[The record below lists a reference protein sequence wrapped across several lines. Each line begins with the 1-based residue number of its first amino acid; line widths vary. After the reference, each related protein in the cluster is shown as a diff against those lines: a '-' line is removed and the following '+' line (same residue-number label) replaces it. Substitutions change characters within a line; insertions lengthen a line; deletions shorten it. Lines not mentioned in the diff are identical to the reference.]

1 MKTEKEILNKKNI
14 LSGMQ
19 PTGRLHLGHYL
30 GVLTN
35 YAKLQNEYNC
45 YFMAADLHAMTA
57 FYSDYEKAQEFLI
70 PMISDWLA
78 AGIDPEKAVIFVQSD
93 VSEHSELALILSMY
107 TPVSWL
113 MRNPTYKD
121 KQINID
127 KEIDSHGFLGYPV
140 LQAADI
146 LLYDAEFVPIGED
159 QLPHLDLSR
168 DIVNRFNHFNKHNQN
183 NVFRLPKPLLSSF
196 PKVLGTDGRKMSK
209 SYNNTLILSSD
220 EDSLMKE
227 IMTMKTD
234 TARVRLKDPGNPQNC
249 PVFTYYDFFAKER
262 KDEIADNCMKG
273 SIGCKDCKNIVGS
286 KIVVDLEPFRE
297 RYKEAKDN
305 SQNINEILKEGAIK
319 AKEKARETMQKVKD
333 SMGFYL
339 K

>member
-1 MKTEKEILNKKNI
+1 MNKKNI

-35 YAKLQNEYNC
+35 YVRLQDEYQC

-57 FYSDYEKAQEFLI
+57 FYSDYKESQEYIVPLV
-70 PMISDWLA
+70 SDWLA
-78 AGIDPEKAVIFVQSD
+78 SGIDPEKSVLFVQSD
-93 VSEHSELALILSMY
+93 VPEHSELALILSMY

-121 KQINID
+121 KQNNID

-146 LLYDAEFVPIGED
+146 LLYDAQCVPIGED
-159 QLPHLDLSR
+159 QLPHLDLTR
-168 DIVNRFNHFNKHNQN
+168 DIASRFNHFNKKNGEN
-183 NVFRLPKPLLSSF
+183 IFTLPKPILSSF

-209 SYNNTLILSSD
+209 SYDNTLILAS
-220 EDSLMKE
+220 EEESLMKE
-227 IMTMKTD
+227 IFTMKTD
-234 TARVRLKDPGNPQNC
+234 TARIRRNDPGNPSNC

-262 KDEIADNCMKG
+262 KEEIIEGCQNAT
-273 SIGCKDCKNIVGS
+273 IGCKDCKNIIGS
-286 KIVVDLEPFRE
+286 KIKDDLNPFRE
-297 RYKEAKDN
+297 RHHEAMRNPAD
-305 SQNINEILKEGAIK
+305 IHEILNNGAK
-319 AKEKARETMQKVKD
+319 KAREIAKNTLSRVKD
-333 SMGFYL
+333 AMGFH
-339 K
+339 KK